1 MTTEGTNSGQTLYQ
15 RLGGYDVIA
24 SIIDDLLSRMR
35 NDPKMQRFGAGRGTD
50 SLARARQLLV
60 DQICALAGGPCIYI
74 GRDMKTSHAGLGIT
88 EEEWDANLK
97 HTVAALQKNGVPP
110 AERQEFLGLFA
121 QNKAEIIEAGGAG
134 TSAAPAR

>member
-1 MTTEGTNSGQTLYQ
+1 MTAEGTKSGQTLYQ

-60 DQICALAGGPCIYI
+60 DQICALTGGPCVYI
-74 GRDMKTSHAGLGIT
+74 GRDMKTSHAGLHIT
-88 EEEWDANLK
+88 ESEWDTNLQYTLQALDK
-97 HTVAALQKNGVPP
+97 HRIP
-110 AERQEFLGLFA
+110 AKE
-121 QNKAEIIEAGGAG
+121 KAEFIALFERYRADIVGV
-134 TSAAPAR
+134 